1 MNVLKLPI
9 VIFLSSLYVP
19 VRMSREVQ
27 KKKNK
32 KKQKKKREVPK
43 QCVKIIK
50 FPALHVETQTGEIR

>member
-19 VRMSREVQ
+19 VRTRREVP

-32 KKQKKKREVPK
+32 KKKKGVPK

>member
-9 VIFLSSLYVP
+9 VIFLSPLYVT
-19 VRMSREVQ
+19 VRMRRKV
-27 KKKNK
+27 
-32 KKQKKKREVPK
+32 KKKREVPK

>member
-9 VIFLSSLYVP
+9 VIFLSPLYVT
-19 VRMSREVQ
+19 VRMRRQV
-27 KKKNK
+27 KKKKEK
-32 KKQKKKREVPK
+32 KEKKREVPK